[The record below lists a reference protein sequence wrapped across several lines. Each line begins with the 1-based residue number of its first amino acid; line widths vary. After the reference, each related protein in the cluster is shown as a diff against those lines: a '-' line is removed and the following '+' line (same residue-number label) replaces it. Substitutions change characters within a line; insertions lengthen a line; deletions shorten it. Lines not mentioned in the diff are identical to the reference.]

1 MRQFWRSQKI
11 DQNHHKCLLLETKR
25 DICCWTDRFGVRVIS
40 YDTREMTV
48 ALYVQTAF
56 TNKKDYGHEEREAQ
70 WPMHREHYMI
80 FTKKLFREMNS
91 FSELSEIAEQ
101 AQRQAEDARL
111 QECHTQRTCRL
122 S

>member
-1 MRQFWRSQKI
+1 
-11 DQNHHKCLLLETKR
+11 
-25 DICCWTDRFGVRVIS
+25 
-40 YDTREMTV
+40 MTV
-48 ALYVQTAF
+48 ALYVQVSSTIQAFVFETRSCSWSFIEHLRMLLSSALWIAQLTAF